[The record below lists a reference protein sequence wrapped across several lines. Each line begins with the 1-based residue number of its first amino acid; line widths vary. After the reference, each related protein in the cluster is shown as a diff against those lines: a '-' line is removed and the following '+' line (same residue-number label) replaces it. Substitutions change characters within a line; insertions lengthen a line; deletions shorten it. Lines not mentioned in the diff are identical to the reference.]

1 MRPDASTAVL
11 RIVPGREEGMVRLS
25 SRGSSDF
32 PHTPDLLREKDACGG
47 RLVMSLPDVALGD
60 IQILPRHVER
70 RVSHFPA
77 ERHYVST
84 IPEEADCVLMSEIV

>member
-1 MRPDASTAVL
+1 MRLRAPTA
-11 RIVPGREEGMVRLS
+11 GVRDMAALP
-25 SRGSSDF
+25 SRVSSDF
-32 PHTPDLLREKDACGG
+32 PHALDLLREQDVCGT